1 VPERASDLGHANG
14 AVHTLRRVHLIS
26 PARAALP
33 TLADELLR
41 CGGKRIRHRFPDIL
55 LAVAVEID
63 GIFVEL
69 RGQELGQTHG
79 AAPGAA
85 HIGELDVPFLQ
96 HLERVQQLLPK
107 EVLPPAV
114 ISLRGEHGD
123 GVLRQLVAAERG
135 LAPPDRE
142 EDIARHAELLL
153 DRGKRPGMLGGE
165 LFALRGEVGDV
176 RLLDVVGRRLH
187 EFSLPARRRAFPAR
201 KIEIRQRQIRLD
213 PARRRIEGPAR
224 DAQRLRLRPQV
235 LEPFLK
241 ARISRSCRGE
251 RGCRKPKTHDDSCIR
266 TNSTHVTALSFD
278 IARQR
283 CPSSVAVIRCNDSR
297 RPDVNKRRKSAQD
310 MEPPVLQV
318 PLEIAFHNI
327 ESSQWAEQEI
337 RARVADLERIYGRLI
352 SCRVRIDQRAKD
364 LSGTIPPVVHIEL
377 GIPGRNDLV
386 VSHEPE
392 HLLRKYRH
400 PDLHKAINEAFRI
413 AERQLL
419 DLKEQRDGR
428 TKASDHDTENQSL
441 GQIAEITPEQ
451 DFGFLLTKEGGLLYF
466 HRNALLSGDFDQ
478 LERGQEVYYNE
489 DMGDTGPIA
498 TKVRVKSKSSGTT

>member
-1 VPERASDLGHANG
+1 
-14 AVHTLRRVHLIS
+14 
-26 PARAALP
+26 
-33 TLADELLR
+33 
-41 CGGKRIRHRFPDIL
+41 
-55 LAVAVEID
+55 
-63 GIFVEL
+63 
-69 RGQELGQTHG
+69 
-79 AAPGAA
+79 
-85 HIGELDVPFLQ
+85 
-96 HLERVQQLLPK
+96 
-107 EVLPPAV
+107 
-114 ISLRGEHGD
+114 
-123 GVLRQLVAAERG
+123 
-135 LAPPDRE
+135 
-142 EDIARHAELLL
+142 
-153 DRGKRPGMLGGE
+153 
-165 LFALRGEVGDV
+165 
-176 RLLDVVGRRLH
+176 
-187 EFSLPARRRAFPAR
+187 
-201 KIEIRQRQIRLD
+201 
-213 PARRRIEGPAR
+213 
-224 DAQRLRLRPQV
+224 
-235 LEPFLK
+235 
-241 ARISRSCRGE
+241 
-251 RGCRKPKTHDDSCIR
+251 
-266 TNSTHVTALSFD
+266 
-278 IARQR
+278 
-283 CPSSVAVIRCNDSR
+283 
-297 RPDVNKRRKSAQD
+297 

-327 ESSQWAEQEI
+327 ESSEWAEQEI

-428 TKASDHDTENQSL
+428 TKASDHDAENQSL
-441 GQIAEITPEQ
+441 GQIAEITHEQ

-478 LERGQEVYYNE
+478 LERGQDVSYNE